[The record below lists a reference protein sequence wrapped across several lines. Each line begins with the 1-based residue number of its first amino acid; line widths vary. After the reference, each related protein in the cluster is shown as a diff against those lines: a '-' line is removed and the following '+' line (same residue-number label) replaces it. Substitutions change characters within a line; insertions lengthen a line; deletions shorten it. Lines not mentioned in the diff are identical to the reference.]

1 MLQRLVKA
9 DDKSQQGLKRDFDTF
24 LNQSG
29 TDRQP
34 LNDSEREALFRNF
47 MTWRQAHGDAGH

>member
-1 MLQRLVKA
+1 MLQRLVKVG
-9 DDKSQQGLKRDFDTF
+9 DKSQQGLKRDFETF

-29 TDRQP
+29 SGRQP

-47 MTWRQAHGDAGH
+47 MKWRQAHGEAGR